1 MGETVH
7 ARALRRAAEILG
19 SNSRLREHLRVAAR
33 ELELWLSGA
42 EKPPMDVF
50 LKAVDL
56 ISAEPA
62 PRVERGALQ
71 RARELRQKSRE
82 LLGRASATRDRS
94 IAVHKAIV
102 ERRLEFEARA
112 QPETALA
119 FLQAKFEPRD
129 GPAMVSAA
137 LDAALAATG
146 ADMGNV
152 QLSCPEGLRLVAQRG
167 FAQPFLDF
175 FAVVAEPH
183 CACGAAFSS
192 GRRVVVADVRSD
204 ALFAGTEP
212 GQVMVEAGAIAVQS
226 TPLVGP
232 GGVLGMISTHYGA
245 PHQLTEKEGDVLDHI
260 ARRAAF
266 WLDGGALA

>member
-1 MGETVH
+1 VGETVH
-7 ARALRRAAEILG
+7 ARALKRAAEILG
-19 SNSRLREHLRVAAR
+19 SNSRLREHLRISAR

-62 PRVERGALQ
+62 PRVEPGALQ
-71 RARELRQKSRE
+71 RARELRRKSRE
-82 LLGRASATRDRS
+82 LLGRAGATRERS
-94 IAVHKAIV
+94 MAVHKAIL
-102 ERRLEFEARA
+102 ERRLELEPRA
-112 QPETALA
+112 QPGSALA
-119 FLQAKFEPRD
+119 FLQARFEPRQ
-129 GPAMVSAA
+129 GPAMVGAA
-137 LDAALAATG
+137 LDAAIKATG

-152 QLSCPEGLRLVAQRG
+152 QLHCPEGLRLVAQRG

-192 GRRVVVADVRSD
+192 ARRVAVADVRTD
-204 ALFAGTEP
+204 PLFAGTQP
-212 GQVMVEAGAIAVQS
+212 GQVMLEAGALAVQS
-226 TPLVGP
+226 TPLIGP
-232 GGVLGMISTHYGA
+232 QGVLGMLSTHYAA
-245 PHQLTEKEGDVLDHI
+245 PHRLTEKEGDLLDHI

-266 WLDGGALA
+266 WLEGGALA